1 MSVIYS
7 IYYDG
12 ILVAKQENPNG
23 VFVKYATKLPELV
36 FGLDGSREGT
46 HKMFVRW
53 LSGRMFP
60 PERLDAAELLR
71 ELGLPKY
78 DVIEIAKKTRGTS
91 PKDLF
96 SITWED
102 YDD

>member
-1 MSVIYS
+1 M
-7 IYYDG
+7 
-12 ILVAKQENPNG
+12 QRG

-78 DVIEIAKKTRGTS
+78 DVIEIAKKTRGTL

-96 SITWED
+96 SITWEEYND
-102 YDD
+102 